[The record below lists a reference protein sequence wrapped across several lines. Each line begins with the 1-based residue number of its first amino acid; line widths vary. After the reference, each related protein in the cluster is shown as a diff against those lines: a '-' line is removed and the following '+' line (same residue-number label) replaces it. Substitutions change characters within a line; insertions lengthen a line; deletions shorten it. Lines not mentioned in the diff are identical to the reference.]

1 MMRTPFI
8 FIKKALSTTL
18 IEINSTLIGKDH
30 YSGQIEIQ
38 QLTTEEYLAVAG
50 GPQIKNDPQE

>member
-1 MMRTPFI
+1 MRIPFI
-8 FIKKALSTTL
+8 RIKKISSNTSIDLNPTL
-18 IEINSTLIGKDH
+18 IEKDH
-30 YSGQIEIQ
+30 HSGQIGVQ

>member
-1 MMRTPFI
+1 MRTPFI
-8 FIKKALSTTL
+8 FIKKALATTL
-18 IEINSTLIGKDH
+18 IEINSTLIEKDH